1 MFSFEINNNNLEI
14 NFKLNGGSGFDVDA
28 ITVPPAVEAVAAE
41 NYAMI
46 KNFNIEDLKD
56 DNDGTDAVAK
66 VDLLKAIREGKV
78 DAPSGTDA
86 AAKAD
91 AGNWPYYDED
101 GKLADA
107 TWSDAAYVDIN
118 QYQINALILRDNLN
132 EEDNLILMGL
142 DNSKGVVVDCLQKDN
157 GLLDEGSALVSDS
170 DCQKEVLTLLPT
182 LDSAEK
188 VNEIATSLGPK
199 VLVNLLRA
207 IRYQGVRQD
216 GLTVPQPYED
226 WLAATEDDA
235 KNGANTSSSEHVA
248 LPKFANGIKNV
259 VSHVSAR
266 NNLWYINKHLKP
278 EPTTADEAT
287 GVKFNEIEATMRD
300 LEYYQQVIKERHATL
315 KLRIDGLLGS
325 TGLSPAMNIR
335 IQPTTGGSY
344 DNFYYISEE
353 QFKGGALPVGI
364 PVNLVTSVPSVM
376 EDLEKMV
383 NNLKKKLTNAGKPL
397 TKSSEASIT
406 NVIKEM
412 KEKEAKLKKM
422 VESFQN
428 MLADPNYVVSGP
440 GITQTDIEKYAD
452 KVQSGQSKMIPVI
465 QTLLS
470 AYANS
475 VPPSVPIH

>member
-14 NFKLNGGSGFDVDA
+14 NFKLNGGSAPFTVDK

-46 KNFNIEDLKD
+46 KNFNIEVLGD
-56 DNDGTDAVAK
+56 DNDGKSGSPTTISK
-66 VDLLKAIREGKV
+66 EDLLKAIRAGTV
-78 DAPSGTDA
+78 AAPTDA
-86 AAKAD
+86 AAQT
-91 AGNWPYYDED
+91 GNWPYYKED
-101 GKLADA
+101 GTPDDA
-107 TWSDAAYVDIN
+107 KWDGAAYVDIN
-118 QYQINALILRDNLN
+118 QYQINALILRQNLN
-132 EEDNLILMGL
+132 VEDNLKLMGL
-142 DNSKGVVVDCLQKDN
+142 DKTKGVVAKCLQKPD
-157 GLLDEGSALVSDS
+157 GLLDEGAALVSDS
-170 DCQKEVLTLLPT
+170 DCQTEVLTLLPT

-248 LPKFANGIKNV
+248 LPKFADNIKNV

-266 NNLWYINKHLKP
+266 NNLWYINKQLKP
-278 EPTTADEAT
+278 EPTTADKAT

-325 TGLSPAMNIR
+325 TGLSPAVNVR
-335 IQPTTGGSY
+335 IQPVTGGSY

-353 QFKGGALPVGI
+353 QFKGGALPIGI

-428 MLADPNYVVSGP
+428 MLADPNYVTG

-465 QTLLS
+465 QTLLN

>member
-1 MFSFEINNNNLEI
+1 MGYINMFSFEINNNNLEI
-14 NFKLNGGSGFDVDA
+14 NFKLNGGSTPFTVDA

-46 KNFNIEDLKD
+46 KNFNIEDLGD
-56 DNDGTDAVAK
+56 DNDGTDDVPK
-66 VDLLKAIREGKV
+66 NDLLAAIRAGTV
-78 DAPSGTDA
+78 DAPTGTDA
-86 AAKAD
+86 DAKAE
-91 AGNWPYYDED
+91 AGNWPYYAED
-101 GKLADA
+101 GTPADA
-107 TWSDAAYVDIN
+107 KWSDAAYVDIN
-118 QYQINALILRDNLN
+118 QYQINALILRQNLN
-132 EEDNLILMGL
+132 VEANLKLMGL
-142 DNSKGVVVDCLQKDN
+142 EDAKGEEATCLQEEK
-157 GLLDEGSALVSDS
+157 GLLNEGAALVSDS
-170 DCQKEVLTLLPT
+170 DCQTEVLKLLPN
-182 LDSAEK
+182 LDTAK

-226 WLAATEDDA
+226 WLAATKDEA
-235 KNGANTSSSEHVA
+235 EKGKSSSGNEHVA
-248 LPKFANGIKNV
+248 LPKFAVGIKNV

-278 EPTTADEAT
+278 EPTTADKAT

-383 NNLKKKLTNAGKPL
+383 NNLKKLT
-397 TKSSEASIT
+397 
-406 NVIKEM
+406 
-412 KEKEAKLKKM
+412 
-422 VESFQN
+422 
-428 MLADPNYVVSGP
+428 
-440 GITQTDIEKYAD
+440 
-452 KVQSGQSKMIPVI
+452 
-465 QTLLS
+465 
-470 AYANS
+470 
-475 VPPSVPIH
+475 